1 MAFFPLFFVPA
12 PSLFSRGLLL
22 RCTAGGEG
30 TAEKKMVAAAV
41 GFGGDDEVG
50 LGKLL
55 DRGMEKMMRVLA
67 VLAEKA
73 ASGARKQQP
82 REGDGQGRDW
92 FWVFSLSRLKTE
104 LSAFPPKRTPLPL
117 GQLLIAVFIGEGG
130 AGLLLR
136 VGSRGAACWSA
147 RQGGWGFR
155 FGHCSMF

>member
-1 MAFFPLFFVPA
+1 MFSSLLRFLPVLLFCIPLLTVLGLAAGMKEMMSWRWRSSLCFFVPA

-55 DRGMEKMMRVLA
+55 DRGMEEMMRALA

-73 ASGARKQQP
+73 ASGARKQWS

-104 LSAFPPKRTPLPL
+104 LSAFPPKRTPPS
-117 GQLLIAVFIGEGG
+117 
-130 AGLLLR
+130 
-136 VGSRGAACWSA
+136 GSC
-147 RQGGWGFR
+147 
-155 FGHCSMF
+155 